1 MDVMHEGRIATATVL
16 VCDLADSTAQR
27 SALGDD
33 AADRLAVVLDRV
45 LRGAVARHRGSVVKS
60 TGDGV
65 MAVFDSAT
73 DGLRAAVTIQQE
85 SERWNRGSPER
96 ERLMLRIGASAGD
109 VHFVAHDCHG
119 IPVVEAARLEGAAE
133 PGSILVTALV
143 RLLVGNRG
151 DNQFEPV
158 GTLDLKGLPE
168 PIEAFRVSWEPFTDD
183 GAEEARSSLAA
194 DRIPLPGRL
203 QVRPS
208 VGFIGYEA
216 ELAAIERAVRRT
228 SAGRGREFLLVA
240 GEPGEGKTTIAAEA
254 ARAAFESGACVLFG
268 HCEESFTTPYQLFS
282 EALGHYVMHAPEER
296 LRAHVERHGSDLARV
311 VPALAQRVPDLPMPK
326 VTDSDTERYMLFA
339 AVAGL
344 LWAEAQQEPVVLVL
358 DDLQWADPASLQLL
372 SHLAGED
379 VTARVLV
386 LAVFRDTA
394 LPQAAALREALGVFR
409 RHGGVERLDLRGF
422 DHSGVVSCMEALA
435 GYTLVGDEMQ
445 LADAVYRETDGNPFY
460 VVQILR
466 HLVETEAIFRDSA
479 GRWVSK
485 GSFATIALPDSV
497 RELIGGRVVQ
507 LGASVERMLNV
518 AAVIGRDFD
527 AELLGRALSVR
538 DDELIDMLEAA
549 ASAALIRE
557 MSDQPGHYSFAHA
570 LIQHTLYEALGST
583 RRAAAHR
590 RVGEALE
597 ALCAGDP
604 GPRVAELAR
613 HWTSGSDRLDAQR
626 AVEYSRLAGDAALRS
641 LAPSDALR
649 YYEDALRIWPSLSD
663 ANPVLRLDLTIGLG
677 TAQRQAGAPAF
688 RETLLGAARDAIAL
702 DDADRLVAA
711 ALALHRGLFSNF
723 GAIDAERI
731 EVFEQA
737 LARLSSSDTRRAL
750 VLSAYCLE
758 IVVGST
764 LARRTELA
772 DEALAIAEA
781 SGDDMVLLRVM
792 NDLDYALMAPPMLE
806 RQLALTDEALRRAER
821 LGDPV
826 LLFFAANWRRQ
837 ACAQV
842 GAFDVMARCTE
853 IMRTLG
859 EQLNQPMLAW
869 VHTFSLA
876 WLAIIRGDTDLAE
889 REAAIALEIGTESG
903 QPDAEFIYGGQIMI
917 VHHQRGLLDTL
928 SPLIEDMAS
937 STPNTSGVLRGALAV
952 ASLEGDRPEEARAR
966 LEAFAADGYELEM
979 NPVWITG
986 MAFYAEAA
994 IGLGDPAFA
1003 APLFERLEP
1012 WAHLWADNGATA
1024 ENPICHY
1031 LGGLAAVLGR
1041 HDVAEQYLARSAE
1054 LCENAGAQFFLAQ
1067 TELLWGRTL
1076 ATRGRPADVERAR
1089 ELLARAN
1096 RSAMSRGYRS
1106 VARRAAQA
1114 LELLS

>member
-1 MDVMHEGRIATATVL
+1 MNVMHEGRMATATVL
-16 VCDLADSTAQR
+16 VCDLAGSTEQR

-60 TGDGV
+60 TGDGL
-65 MAVFDSAT
+65 MAAFDSAT
-73 DGLRAAVTIQQE
+73 DALRAAVTIQQE
-85 SERWNRGSPER
+85 SERWNRTSPER
-96 ERLMLRIGASAGD
+96 ERLLLRIGASAGD

-119 IPVVEAARLEGAAE
+119 LPVVEAARLESAAE

-151 DNQFEPV
+151 GNHFESV
-158 GTLDLKGLPE
+158 GSLDLKGLPG
-168 PIEAFRVSWEPFTDD
+168 PLEAFRVSWAPFTDD
-183 GAEEARSSLAA
+183 RREGAPSSLVAA
-194 DRIPLPGRL
+194 RIPIPARL

-208 VGFIGYEA
+208 VGVIGYEV
-216 ELAAIERAVRRT
+216 ELGAIERAVHRA
-228 SAGRGREFLLVA
+228 SAGRGREFVLLA
-240 GEPGEGKTTIAAEA
+240 GEPGEGKTTVAAEA
-254 ARAAFESGACVLFG
+254 ARAAFDSGACVLFG

-282 EALGHYVMHAPEER
+282 EALGHYVMHAPAER
-296 LRAHVERHGSDLARV
+296 LRAHVERHGSELARV
-311 VPALAQRVPDLPMPK
+311 VPALAQRVPDLPPSK
-326 VTDSDTERYMLFA
+326 ATDSDTERYLLFA

-344 LWAEAQQEPVVLVL
+344 LWAEAEEQPMVLVF
-358 DDLQWADPASLQLL
+358 DDLQWADPGSLQLL

-379 VTARVLV
+379 MTARVLV
-386 LAVFRDTA
+386 LAAFRDTA
-394 LPQAAALREALGVFR
+394 LPQATALREALGMFR
-409 RHGGVERLDLRGF
+409 RHGGVERLDLQGF
-422 DHSGVVSCMEALA
+422 DRAGVVSCMEALA

-460 VVQILR
+460 VVEMLR
-466 HLVETEAIFRDSA
+466 HLRDTEAIFQDSS

-485 GSFATIALPDSV
+485 GPFATIALPDSIRDV
-497 RELIGGRVVQ
+497 IGGRVVH
-507 LGASVERMLNV
+507 LGTSVERMLDL

-538 DDELIDMLEAA
+538 DDDLIDMLEAA

-557 MSDQPGHYSFAHA
+557 ASDQPGHYSFAHA
-570 LIQHTLYEALGST
+570 LIQHTLYDALGPT

-597 ALCAGDP
+597 ALCGGDP

-613 HWTSGSDRLDAQR
+613 HWTSGSDHLDVPR
-626 AVEYSRLAGDAALRS
+626 ALGYSRLAGDAALRS

-649 YYEDALRIWPSLSD
+649 YYDDALRLWPSLPGAD
-663 ANPVLRLDLTIGLG
+663 ATLRLDLTIGLG
-677 TAQRQAGAPAF
+677 TAQRQAGDPSF
-688 RETLLGAARDAIAL
+688 RKTLLGAARDAIAL

-723 GAIDAERI
+723 GAIDAERV

-737 LARLSSSDTRRAL
+737 LARLSHTDTRRAL

-764 LARRTELA
+764 LERRTALA
-772 DEALAIAEA
+772 DEALAIADA

-806 RQLALTDEALRRAER
+806 RQLALTAEALRRAQV

-842 GAFDVMARCTE
+842 GAFDDMARCTE
-853 IMRTLG
+853 IMRTLN

-876 WLAIIRGDTDLAE
+876 WLAIIRGDTDVAE
-889 REAAIALEIGTESG
+889 QEAAKALEIGTESG

-928 SPLIEDMAS
+928 SPLIEGMAS
-937 STPNTSGVLRGALAV
+937 STPNTSGVLSGALAV
-952 ASLEGDRPEEARAR
+952 ASLEGDRPDEARAR

-986 MAFYAEAA
+986 MAFYADAA
-994 IGLGDPAFA
+994 IGLGDPVFA

-1012 WAHLWADNGATA
+1012 WSHLWADNGATA

-1031 LGGLAAVLGR
+1031 LGGLAALLGQ
-1041 HDVAEQYLARSAE
+1041 HDVAEQYLSRSAA
-1054 LCENAGAQFFLAQ
+1054 LCEAAGARFFLAQ
-1067 TELLWGRTL
+1067 TQLLWGRTL
-1076 ATRGRPADVERAR
+1076 TTRDRPGDVERAR
-1089 ELLARAN
+1089 DLLLHAKTA
-1096 RSAMSRGYRS
+1096 AVSRGYAS
-1106 VARRAAQA
+1106 VAKRAAEA
-1114 LELLS
+1114 LELLA